1 MYSLCIVMMLILHT
15 VNEVKKHIL
24 TDNNLSIPVPSK
36 VSKMFWD
43 HLRNLFIQ
51 RELYEPCTF
60 NHRVPLPM
68 LTVYFIM
75 HVIIH

>member
-1 MYSLCIVMMLILHT
+1 MMLILHT

-36 VSKMFWD
+36 VSKKF
-43 HLRNLFIQ
+43 FIIS
-51 RELYEPCTF
+51 EICLSNVNYMSPVPSIIMYHITYANCVLY
-60 NHRVPLPM
+60 RV
-68 LTVYFIM
+68 